1 MMSGQ
6 SAMYSPELLEHFR
19 HPRNAGELAGAS
31 AVVEVTNPVCGDL
44 LRLAVRL
51 DGRRI
56 TAVRFQAQ
64 GCVAA
69 IAAASVLTELME
81 GQTLDAVRT
90 LTTSVIA
97 ERLGGLPPAGSHGAE
112 LAVDALR
119 ALLAQTGT

>member
-1 MMSGQ
+1 M
-6 SAMYSPELLEHFR
+6 
-19 HPRNAGELAGAS
+19 
-31 AVVEVTNPVCGDL
+31 
-44 LRLAVRL
+44 
-51 DGRRI
+51 
-56 TAVRFQAQ
+56 RFQAQ